1 MFGGSTPLTGCMN
14 DNLIFRSKA
23 MSKSIDEAN
32 EGQLRD
38 YIDYVGDK
46 IAADEMPFDYP
57 QWQQANFDCAET
69 A

>member
-1 MFGGSTPLTGCMN
+1 
-14 DNLIFRSKA
+14 